1 MKARLILATTLI
13 PLGLIIAAVPENTTK
28 PYKLTAE
35 QLLEEVKSGTQFMQ
49 PDEIAD
55 MVIAKDPTLQLIDVR
70 AADEFEKFSL
80 PGAIN
85 IPLVDI
91 LSPEWEETIN
101 QDVKINVF
109 YSNSS
114 TDANQAWMIT
124 RQLGFQNN
132 YVLQGGVNYWA
143 ETIMNPQVPPSTSPN
158 EEMAKYDLRKGA
170 GMALGGA
177 AETTQP
183 AVSAAG
189 GGAKP
194 PIQKKEKKKKV
205 AGGC

>member
-1 MKARLILATTLI
+1 MNARLILATAVI

-55 MVIAKDPTLQLIDVR
+55 MIIAKDPTLQLIDVR
-70 AADEFEKFSL
+70 PADEFEKFSL

-91 LSPEWEETIN
+91 LSPEWEEVIN
-101 QDVKINVF
+101 QDVKLNVF

-124 RQLGFQNN
+124 RQLGYQNN

-143 ETIMNPQVPPSTSPN
+143 ETILNPEVPPATSPN
-158 EEMAKYDLRKGA
+158 EEFAKYDLRKGA

-177 AETTQP
+177 AETVQP
-183 AVSAAG
+183 AATAT

>member
-1 MKARLILATTLI
+1 MNARLILATAVI

-55 MVIAKDPTLQLIDVR
+55 MIIAKDPTLQLIDVR
-70 AADEFEKFSL
+70 AVDEFEKFSL

-91 LSPEWEETIN
+91 LSTQWEAVIN
-101 QDVKINVF
+101 QDVKLNVF

-124 RQLGFQNN
+124 RQLGYQNN

-143 ETIMNPQVPPSTSPN
+143 ETIMNPEVPPTTSPN
-158 EEMAKYDLRKGA
+158 EEFAKYDLRKGA

-177 AETTQP
+177 AETVQP
-183 AVSAAG
+183 TATATG
-189 GGAKP
+189 GVKP
-194 PIQKKEKKKKV
+194 PIQKKQTKKKV